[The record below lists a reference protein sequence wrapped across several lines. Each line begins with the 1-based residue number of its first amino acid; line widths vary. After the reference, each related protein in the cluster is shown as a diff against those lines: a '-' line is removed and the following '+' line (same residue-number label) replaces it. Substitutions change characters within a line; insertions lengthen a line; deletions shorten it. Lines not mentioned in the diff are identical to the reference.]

1 MTMTTRYK
9 LSKDYAVL
17 VEEIMAGK
25 EIACFLEY
33 YFYNSDKKHKDV
45 ARAQY
50 SKLSE
55 TYSIGVRGASYLEE
69 YTSNDFMFECEK
81 ANVEFFQECDA

>member
-1 MTMTTRYK
+1 MAKRYK

-17 VEEIMAGK
+17 VKEIMAGK

-33 YFYNSDKKHKDV
+33 SFYNSNEKYKDV
-45 ARAQY
+45 AKAKY

-55 TYSIGVRGASYLEE
+55 TYSICVRGASYLEE
-69 YTSNDFMFECEK
+69 NTSNDFMFECEK
-81 ANVEFFQECDA
+81 ANVDFFQECDA